1 MRSRPIVTL
10 LTDFGL
16 RDPYVAQMKAVI
28 SSVCPRTVIV
38 DISHDVEKFNV
49 RMGAFILASA
59 APYFPSGSI
68 HVAVVDPGVG
78 TKRLPIVVETKNFF
92 FVGPD
97 NGLLILA
104 AQADGIRHVY
114 QITNQH
120 YMRSTISYT
129 FHGRDIFAPVA
140 GHLANGVSLKKMGS
154 KFLDYVIPSFSK
166 PLIKNGKIVGE
177 ITYIDCFGNIVTNIP
192 ASLLEQLHVSQGV
205 LLQLSI
211 QRKKFVIRLC
221 RAYGEVQV
229 GEPLGIIGSHN
240 FLELS
245 MNQGNAAKV
254 FRVLPGDSIELSLA

>member
-16 RDPYVAQMKAVI
+16 RDPYVAQMRAVI
-28 SSVCPRTVIV
+28 LSVCPRAVIV

-97 NGLLILA
+97 NGLLVLA
-104 AQADGIRHVY
+104 AQSNGIKHVY

-154 KFLDYVIPSFSK
+154 KFLDYVIPAFSK

-192 ASLLEQLHVSQGV
+192 VSLLEQLHISPGM

-254 FRVLPGDSIELSLA
+254 FRVLPSDSIGLSLA

>member
-1 MRSRPIVTL
+1 MRARPIVTL

-28 SSVCPRTVIV
+28 LSVCSRAVIV

-78 TKRLPIVVETKNFF
+78 TKRFPIVVETKNFF

-104 AQADGIRHVY
+104 AQADGITHVY
-114 QITNQH
+114 QVTNQH
-120 YMRSTISYT
+120 YLRPAISYT

-140 GHLANGVSLKKMGS
+140 GHLANGISPQKMGS
-154 KFLDYVIPSFSK
+154 KFLNYVVPSFSK
-166 PLIKNGKIVGE
+166 PSIKNGKIVGE
-177 ITYIDCFGNIVTNIP
+177 ITYIDCFGNVVTNIP
-192 ASLLEQLHVSQGV
+192 ASLLEQLHISQGM

-229 GEPLGIIGSHN
+229 GELLGTIGSHN

-245 MNQGNAAKV
+245 MNQGNAAKALKAV
-254 FRVLPGDSIELSLA
+254 SGDSVELSLA